1 MVTVQVPQEHEA
13 RPVDGLPELAPN
25 CEALISKLKRIERE
39 PIRTPRLL
47 SGGVLRSVSSHV
59 IEVAYGDVLVQ
70 GEMVFFSSGL
80 FSS

>member
-47 SGGVLRSVSSHV
+47 SGGVLRILSFYSIIS
-59 IEVAYGDVLVQ
+59 
-70 GEMVFFSSGL
+70 FS
-80 FSS
+80 F